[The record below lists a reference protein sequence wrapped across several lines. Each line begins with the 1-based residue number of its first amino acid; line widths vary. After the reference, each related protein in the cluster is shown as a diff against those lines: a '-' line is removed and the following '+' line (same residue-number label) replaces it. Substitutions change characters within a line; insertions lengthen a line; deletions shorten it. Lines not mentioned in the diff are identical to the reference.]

1 MVASGVFREADITKK
16 RNIESKLVKD
26 VWPKY
31 LKLFDERLAKNNEW
45 LVGSNLTWCDLYLVV
60 VLEWIG
66 LESGVLLDNFVHC
79 KALETRVKSIQN
91 IAEWI
96 KKRPVTDL

>member
-31 LKLFDERLAKNNEW
+31 LKLFDERLSKNNEW

-66 LESGVLLDNFVHC
+66 LEGDVLLDNFVHC
-79 KALETRVKSIQN
+79 KALEKRVKSIQK

>member
-1 MVASGVFREADITKK
+1 MVASGVFREPDITKK
-16 RNIESKLVKD
+16 RSIESKLVKD

-31 LKLFDERLAKNNEW
+31 LQLFDERLAKNSEW

-66 LESGVLLDNFVHC
+66 LESDELLNSFVHC
-79 KALETRVKSIQN
+79 KTLEKRVKSIPN